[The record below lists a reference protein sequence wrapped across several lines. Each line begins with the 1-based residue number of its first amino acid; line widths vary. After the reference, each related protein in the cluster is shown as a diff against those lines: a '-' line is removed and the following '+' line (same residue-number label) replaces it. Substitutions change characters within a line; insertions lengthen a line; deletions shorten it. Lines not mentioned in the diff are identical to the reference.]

1 MLAALIALLT
11 SMAALG
17 AGGGSSS
24 VTSTGGTPGTGFA
37 SKDDDDDEIDDFLN
51 GNDDDDKGDSAG
63 GGTGGGTGSGTGSG
77 GDSTGGGD
85 TGSGGGTD
93 SGSGGNT
100 GGGSTGGGTGSGGG
114 TTGGGDTGSGG
125 GTDTGSGGGSTG
137 GGTGSGGNTGGGT
150 TGGGTGSGGNT
161 GGGSTGGGTTPD
173 EPANPNPTTG
183 GQDGSS
189 DGGNGG
195 STSTSS
201 GSYSVDGGRVTT
213 LSVENQD
220 DVASIRVLDGPSH
233 GNLTVNP
240 DNTMALVMS
249 MDNGFSGNMNVR
261 YEVTYNDGTTN
272 VVSDNINVQAST
284 QGAGWGQ
291 GNFYMLETDS
301 AGNVIVETGENHRDV
316 FISGSSDALSIQDI
330 AAREGILNT
339 NQITGSWLR
348 DHPEYGGTEGMAL
361 NEEAGMRLWA
371 EITGSGNEPS
381 SDWLQFE
388 RGYEYNNIGRLVEAG
403 TTGEDPLH
411 PIHITS
417 YGEGDQPV
425 LNGTI
430 YLIQADH
437 ENIVISDVAVVGSV
451 QSLQASNLIFDNV
464 NVTGGGVDG
473 VGLFVAGGEGITV
486 NNSSVV
492 DVYYAENPNGS
503 GTWSGGD
510 GTAGLLAGN
519 NTGLLIQGSF
529 FDHNGWS
536 DNYSSDMSSSGGQP
550 PSMFS
555 HNVYVDYDNEDVTF
569 RDNITMR
576 AAMFG
581 AHLRGG
587 AFAEDNLFLDN
598 NAAVDFYG
606 GDFYGA
612 GPIGNFTLFSDNVI
626 TSAGHRTTDS
636 VETNGAL
643 AMGLDNNGNDSTLL
657 DNIIAHLADP
667 NNAQE
672 VAEKIG
678 TNTPVQNSD
687 TPYYD
692 DSIVYN
698 WQGSGPWAPDPG
710 AADRNIGALSESV
723 LDATTIQAFTQQ
735 LLGDPNANVS
745 DLATFLRAQA
755 NGQLDDYVDADLI
768 VDFFQTGFGLSVD
781 ARLTSETL
789 RFVPDE
795 LGDGIRWDNRLNWNT
810 EDLPGTIS
818 GDSVDLGG
826 NWVNFGGLTTSIE
839 DLDFGN
845 NGILNV
851 TSGRLNVNDHTA
863 AGDAGADLNISGS
876 GQMWM
881 DGYTDR
887 DQLEIDVDGGRFV
900 NTGLFTGTTDLEITD
915 GQAVLASS
923 GADFVLNADSRIE
936 ISGDDAR
943 VGFDGTGGDTSVLLL
958 AEGSDLV
965 YTAQNGEGLSTIE
978 EFRSGA
984 HENSDV
990 QSGVNLGNARLE
1002 LNLAGLG
1009 NGEHSLIEVDEL
1021 IGEFGDV
1028 DVTGL
1033 SGQNATITIDYDAD
1047 RVLLN
1052 LTSGSGS
1059 LQINTVGNAD
1069 DAQAN
1074 SDLWAALTNGHGIYA
1089 GDNPNDIP
1097 SEDDDLDEAA

>member
-17 AGGGSSS
+17 AGGGSSSS

-51 GNDDDDKGDSAG
+51 DDDDKGDTAG
-63 GGTGGGTGSGTGSG
+63 GGTGGGTGAGGGDTGSDGNNGNTGSG
-77 GDSTGGGD
+77 GGSTGGD
-85 TGSGGGTD
+85 TGSGGGTTGGGD
-93 SGSGGNT
+93 TGGNTGSGGGTDTGSGGNT
-100 GGGSTGGGTGSGGG
+100 GSGGGSTGGGTGSGGG
-114 TTGGGDTGSGG
+114 TTGGG
-125 GTDTGSGGGSTG
+125 STG
-137 GGTGSGGNTGGGT
+137 GGNTGGGT
-150 TGGGTGSGGNT
+150 T
-161 GGGSTGGGTTPD
+161 PD
-173 EPANPNPTTG
+173 APANPNPTTG

-189 DGGNGG
+189 DGGDGG

-249 MDNGFSGNMNVR
+249 MDNSFSGNMSVR

-272 VVSDNINVQAST
+272 VVSDNINVTPTT

-291 GNFYMLETDS
+291 GNFYMLETNAEGD
-301 AGNVIVETGENHRDV
+301 VIVETGDNHRDV
-316 FISGSSDALSIQDI
+316 FISGSNNALSIQDI

-348 DHPEYGGTEGMAL
+348 DHPEYGGSEGMAL

-371 EITGSGNEPS
+371 EITGGDTEPS
-381 SDWLQFE
+381 SHWLQFE
-388 RGYEYNNIGRLVEAG
+388 SGYEYNNIGRLVEAG
-403 TTGEDPLH
+403 TTGESPLH
-411 PIHITS
+411 PVHITS
-417 YGEGDQPV
+417 YGDGPQPV

-430 YLIQADH
+430 YLIQQDH

-473 VGLFVAGGEGITV
+473 VGLFVAGGDGITV

-492 DVYYAENPNGS
+492 DVVYAENPNGS
-503 GTWSGGD
+503 AYWSGGD

-519 NTGLLIQGSF
+519 NTGLLIQGSY

-536 DNYSSDMSSSGGQP
+536 DDYSSDLSANGGQP

-598 NAAVDFYG
+598 NAAVDFFG

-612 GPIGNFTLFSDNVI
+612 GAIGNYTLFTDNVI

-636 VETNGAL
+636 VDTNGAL
-643 AMGLDNNGNDSTLL
+643 AMGVDNNGNGSTLL

-672 VAEKIG
+672 VADKIG

-735 LLGDPNANVS
+735 LLGDPNANIS
-745 DLATFLRAQA
+745 DLADFLRAQA

-768 VDFFQTGFGLSVD
+768 IDFFQTGFGLTVD

-795 LGDGIRWDNRLNWNT
+795 LGDGIRWDNRLNWDT
-810 EDLPGTIS
+810 DDLPGTVS

-826 NWVNFGGLTTSIE
+826 NWVNFGGLTSTIE
-839 DLDFGN
+839 DLDFGE
-845 NGILNV
+845 GGLLNI

-863 AGDAGADLNISGS
+863 TGEAGGELNISGA
-876 GQMWM
+876 GQLWM
-881 DGYTDR
+881 DGYTDQ
-887 DQLEIDVDGGRFV
+887 DMLDIDVDGGRFV
-900 NTGLFTGTTDLEITD
+900 NTGLFTGTTDLDITD

-923 GADFVLNADSRIE
+923 GADFVLNANSSIE
-936 ISGDDAR
+936 ITGDDAR

-958 AEGSDLV
+958 AEGSDLI
-965 YTAQNGEGLSTIE
+965 YTAENGEGLSTIE

-1002 LNLAGLG
+1002 LNLAGLA

-1021 IGEFGDV
+1021 IGEFGDI

-1033 SGQNATITIDYDAD
+1033 GSRGATVTIDYEAD
-1047 RVLLN
+1047 RVLLS
-1052 LTSGSGS
+1052 LSDSGGG